1 MPRSRRWV
9 AFNPYGVPVDPTATT
24 QCYTNFPGSPCNANS
39 RAYSNPIPGVWEL
52 IVESRRTSPFLDNPY
67 RLTAAAQGVTV
78 DPAIQTIAAPIGE
91 ATAVSWTVRNDFG
104 PVTVTPK
111 GIVKVAAAFDN
122 GDETIQACNAAD
134 VAGKPLAP
142 EVAKRLEEANLKT
155 IKWPAN
161 GQFLGDWKE
170 GEKIAQ
176 SGRGMT
182 WTDQAGAANGGNC
195 YNCHQI
201 DKKEISFGTIG
212 PSLYNYGKL
221 RGVADPAS
229 PASKAVV
236 EYTWGKI
243 WNSKAYNAC
252 SNMPRAGHKGIL
264 TEDQVRHIVALLLD
278 PKSPV
283 NQ

>member
-1 MPRSRRWV
+1 MNKKIVKTLSLIGAGVLV
-9 AFNPYGVPVDPTATT
+9 AGCAV
-24 QCYTNFPGSPCNANS
+24 TNSSMDSA
-39 RAYSNPIPGVWEL
+39 A
-52 IVESRRTSPFLDNPY
+52 LDK
-67 RLTAAAQGVTV
+67 LTA
-78 DPAIQTIAAPIGE
+78 D
-91 ATAVSWTVRNDFG
+91 AVKSSFRDQ
-104 PVTVTPK
+104 
-111 GIVKVAAAFDN
+111 GIVKVS
-122 GDETIQACNAAD
+122 QALADDSTLIACDAAD
-134 VAGKPLAP
+134 VAGKPLSSEAGK
-142 EVAKRLEEANLKT
+142 AFEEANFKA

-161 GQFLGDWKE
+161 GKFLGDWKE

-176 SGRGMT
+176 SGRGET
-182 WTDQAGAANGGNC
+182 FTDQAGMANGGNC

-212 PSLYNYGKL
+212 PSLYNYGKI
-221 RGVADPAS
+221 RGVKDPSS
-229 PASKAVV
+229 PEAKAMV